1 MELNPSQKRA
11 VEHRDTHLLI
21 VAGPGTG
28 KTQTLI
34 YRIAQYIQR
43 LNQNQKILAITFTN
57 KASRAMRDR
66 LGHLCPQEIPRH
78 FASRDEGAVENSPPP
93 QLSRIFIGTFHQF
106 CLSLLQKYAPYAVL
120 PKDFRVAEPEEIEDL
135 VKLLWPDQTRTQ
147 RQKILEEIAA
157 LKTKMGNFSEAL
169 RLTHSATPTILSGS
183 LSVSTPVIY
192 NVLTAY
198 NQFLRENHLLDFDDI
213 LLEAVRLF
221 KNNQDVLNEIRLNY
235 PFIFV
240 DEYQDINEVQHAL
253 LNMLAGGG
261 GGGVLLTAIGD
272 PHQAIYGFRG
282 SDARFFANFIEDFKG
297 AFSLTLGDNYRSTA
311 NLLKASTQIIRPF
324 LDSKVPELVAK
335 IHKEGHLII
344 HETPTD
350 KAEAEYV
357 VHQIEKLVGG
367 TSMFSRDSGRAREE
381 DKGQYGFGDIAVL
394 YRLNALNRPL
404 KQAFERSGIPTQV
417 SGENSSPIAD
427 QSYQLKIDKVSL
439 LTLHASKGLEFPV
452 VFIVGCEEKICPL
465 DLENLVGDFQ
475 EERRLFYVGMTRAK
489 ERLYLV
495 HAKKRF
501 LFGQTTQNAPS
512 IFLKDIGENLKEY
525 DQTVFKIKRK
535 PEETQLTLFDF

>member
-1 MELNPSQKRA
+1 MELNPSQSRA
-11 VEHRDTHLLI
+11 VNHTDGHLLI

-34 YRIAQYIQR
+34 HRIVQYIQR

-66 LGHLCPQEIPRH
+66 LVNLCPQGV
-78 FASRDEGAVENSPPP
+78 SRV
-93 QLSRIFIGTFHQF
+93 FVGTFHQF
-106 CLSLLQKYAPYAVL
+106 CLSLLQKYAQYAVL
-120 PKDFRVAEPEEIEDL
+120 PKNFRVAEPEEIEDL
-135 VKLLWPDQTRTQ
+135 VKLLWPDQTMTQ

-157 LKTKMGNFSEAL
+157 LKTKIGNFSEAP
-169 RLTHSATPTILSGS
+169 RLM
-183 LSVSTPVIY
+183 
-192 NVLTAY
+192 AY

-240 DEYQDINEVQHAL
+240 DEYQDINEVQHAFL
-253 LNMLAGGG
+253 KMLA

-272 PHQAIYGFRG
+272 PCQAIYGFRG
-282 SDARFFANFIEDFKG
+282 SDARFFANFMEDFKG

-324 LDSKVPELVAK
+324 LDSKVPALAAQ

-344 HETPTD
+344 HEAPTD

-367 TSMFSRDSGRAREE
+367 TSMFSRDSGRARQE
-381 DKGQYGFGDIAVL
+381 DAGQYGFGDIAVL
-394 YRLNALNRPL
+394 YRLNGLNRPL
-404 KQAFERSGIPTQV
+404 KEAFERSGIPTQV
-417 SGENSSPIAD
+417 SGENSSPDAD
-427 QSYQLKIDKVSL
+427 QSYQFNIDKVSL
-439 LTLHASKGLEFPV
+439 LTLHASKGLEFSV

-495 HAKKRF
+495 YAKKRF
-501 LFGQTTQNAPS
+501 LFGRTFQNAS
-512 IFLKDIGENLKEY
+512 SVFLKDIEEDLKEY
-525 DQTVFKIKRK
+525 EQATLKIKRR